1 MNKKIHNITIKS
13 IAGLIMVVAAMIL
26 VSPRVYAFTLEKY
39 AQNSVLSEGKW
50 VKVSVTETGMH
61 LITTADLKKWGF
73 SDPSKVKVYGY
84 GGRRISDKL
93 VSANY
98 IDDLP
103 QVASVH
109 TSRGLMF
116 YGVGPVTW
124 STKSSHFVHSLNP
137 FSTVGY
143 YFLSDKEAEPC
154 EIPVVGR
161 PSVTDESSLSETFVD
176 RVFHEKDLMSAGETG
191 HMLLGE
197 DFKYST
203 NQNFVFETPDNQ
215 GETVWM
221 RCSFVTKTY
230 ASTSLRFTAN
240 GVEQEYSPSDIVK
253 ASSNTPY
260 THCSEGVIEKN
271 LNVTGDKITLGVSY
285 NSSVTVHLARLNYLT
300 LNYNRL
306 MKMRDGKLD
315 FRASATAQKLRG
327 ATSETRVWDVTNPL
341 EIKEMDKAVSGDAVI
356 WTNAYTGRRE
366 YTAWDENGTF
376 PSPTY
381 EGMVANQNLH
391 ALEVPDM
398 VIFTIGQ
405 WHAQAERIADLHRN
419 SIDSLEVLVIN
430 QDEVFN
436 EFSSGTRDVNSFRKM
451 LKMFWDRGIDGAGG
465 HKLKYALFMGRGS
478 FDNRQLT
485 PEVQALDFP
494 MMPTWQ
500 SEGGFSDND
509 SYSTDDIFAFLS
521 DGSGSNISADKL
533 NIAVGRMP
541 VRSVDEAKAVVDK
554 LYKYVNSSLS
564 DSWKNQMLLI
574 ADDDDNGAHMLQ
586 TESLY
591 NEMLKSPSGGQFF
604 YNKLFLDS
612 YVKTNNQYP
621 EAHEQMMRML
631 REGVMFLSYI
641 GHANTSSWSH
651 EGLLTYEDICNL
663 YYKRIPVVYAATC
676 EFMRWDAVAV
686 SGGEIMFK
694 TDNGGVIAMISACRP
709 VFIAD
714 NGTLTNYLGS
724 KLLERDKDGNFMPI
738 GEILRRAKNVFAETN
753 KSNSNKLRYAL
764 MGDPAMRFTTPTNV
778 VALETIDGKPVNFD
792 DQVTIMANQDVTL
805 TGAVYDAKGN
815 RMSDFNGMIEAT
827 LFDAERS
834 VTTLGQ
840 GDNGLEVTY
849 EEQGGRLFAVR
860 DSVNGGGFTIKV
872 AMPSEIASN
881 FRPAA
886 LNLFAV
892 SNDKQEAIGCNRDFY
907 VYGFDETAQAD
918 TIAPTIEY
926 YYLNH
931 ETFKSGDVVNESP
944 MVIAHVSDNR
954 GINLSTAGIGHQ
966 ITLTLDGV
974 ETFNDVSLYYTPD
987 ASDTSGGVIMFPLS
1001 DLTEGVHTLRL
1012 RVWDTSG
1019 NATEE
1024 TIEFVVKMGLAPRVY
1039 DVYTDV
1045 NPASTEANFY
1055 LTHNRPDQMITVKVG
1070 VYDLLGK
1077 EVWSETRS
1085 GRSDMFTSF
1094 PFNWNLCDNAGR
1106 RVLRGIYVYRASI
1119 STDGENFATDSK
1131 RIAVTAP

>member
-1 MNKKIHNITIKS
+1 
-13 IAGLIMVVAAMIL
+13 
-26 VSPRVYAFTLEKY
+26 
-39 AQNSVLSEGKW
+39 
-50 VKVSVTETGMH
+50 
-61 LITTADLKKWGF
+61 
-73 SDPSKVKVYGY
+73 
-84 GGRRISDKL
+84 
-93 VSANY
+93 
-98 IDDLP
+98 
-103 QVASVH
+103 
-109 TSRGLMF
+109 
-116 YGVGPVTW
+116 
-124 STKSSHFVHSLNP
+124 
-137 FSTVGY
+137 
-143 YFLSDKEAEPC
+143 
-154 EIPVVGR
+154 
-161 PSVTDESSLSETFVD
+161 
-176 RVFHEKDLMSAGETG
+176 
-191 HMLLGE
+191 
-197 DFKYST
+197 
-203 NQNFVFETPDNQ
+203 
-215 GETVWM
+215 
-221 RCSFVTKTY
+221 
-230 ASTSLRFTAN
+230 
-240 GVEQEYSPSDIVK
+240 
-253 ASSNTPY
+253 
-260 THCSEGVIEKN
+260 
-271 LNVTGDKITLGVSY
+271 
-285 NSSVTVHLARLNYLT
+285 
-300 LNYNRL
+300 
-306 MKMRDGKLD
+306 
-315 FRASATAQKLRG
+315 
-327 ATSETRVWDVTNPL
+327 
-341 EIKEMDKAVSGDAVI
+341 
-356 WTNAYTGRRE
+356 
-366 YTAWDENGTF
+366 
-376 PSPTY
+376 
-381 EGMVANQNLH
+381 
-391 ALEVPDM
+391 
-398 VIFTIGQ
+398 
-405 WHAQAERIADLHRN
+405 
-419 SIDSLEVLVIN
+419 
-430 QDEVFN
+430 
-436 EFSSGTRDVNSFRKM
+436 
-451 LKMFWDRGIDGAGG
+451 
-465 HKLKYALFMGRGS
+465 
-478 FDNRQLT
+478 
-485 PEVQALDFP
+485 
-494 MMPTWQ
+494 
-500 SEGGFSDND
+500 
-509 SYSTDDIFAFLS
+509 
-521 DGSGSNISADKL
+521 
-533 NIAVGRMP
+533 MP

-676 EFMRWDAVAV
+676 EFMRWDAVAI